1 MSAKNDLESVCSVTE
16 MARAVDLSRARFHQ
30 LIQAGVFPPP
40 VYDVHTTRPMY
51 PLSLQRMCLQIRGTG
66 ISFDGRA
73 IRFNTPRKAR
83 QTRPGRRN
91 PGGHRD
97 LVDILRALGVRAADR
112 DVMEAV
118 RILYPKGLPEGT
130 IEAPVIRNVLRYL
143 QGNCKK
149 SV

>member
-1 MSAKNDLESVCSVTE
+1 MLAKNDLESVFSVTE

-30 LIQAGVFPPP
+30 LIRAGVFPPP

-51 PLSLQRMCLQIRGTG
+51 PLLLQRMCLQIRATG
-66 ISFDGRA
+66 IGFSGRPV
-73 IRFNTPRKAR
+73 RFNSARKAR

-112 DVMEAV
+112 DVIEAV
-118 RILYPKGLPEGT
+118 RTLYPKGLPKGI
-130 IEAPVIRNVLRYL
+130 IEASVIREVMWYLRK
-143 QGNCKK
+143 NCEK

>member
-1 MSAKNDLESVCSVTE
+1 MSARSDLESVCSVTE

-30 LIQAGVFPPP
+30 LIRVGVFPPP

-51 PLSLQRMCLQIRGTG
+51 PLSVQRMCLQIRGAG
-66 ISFDGRA
+66 IGFNGHP

-83 QTRPGRRN
+83 QIRPGHRN
-91 PGGHRD
+91 AGGHRD
-97 LVDILRALGVRAADR
+97 LADILQTLGVRAAER
-112 DVMEAV
+112 DIVEAV
-118 RILYPKGLPEGT
+118 KTLYPKGLSKGT